1 MNLLDFYNY
10 MNFEDVLLLL
20 IFYNFL
26 KIVIVCLF
34 NEIVWL
40 SQFFNKKHNVSFQ
53 VNKFRMYY
61 EVVLKLRNNRNFL
74 KIFF

>member
-1 MNLLDFYNY
+1 MNY
-10 MNFEDVLLLL
+10 EDILLLL

-26 KIVIVCLF
+26 KIVVVCLF

-53 VNKFRMYY
+53 SSKFRMYY
-61 EVVLKLRNNRNFL
+61 EVVLKLRNNKSFL
-74 KIFF
+74 KIFFWTSLNQFKL